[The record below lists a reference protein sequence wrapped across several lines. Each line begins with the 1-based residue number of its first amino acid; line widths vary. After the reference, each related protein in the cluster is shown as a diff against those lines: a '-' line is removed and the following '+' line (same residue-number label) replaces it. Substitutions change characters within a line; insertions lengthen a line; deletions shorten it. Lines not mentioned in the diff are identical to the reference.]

1 MVFGENQ
8 KERQLL
14 VITSKPGYNFDT
26 KRESTFSQV
35 FSSKIF

>member
-14 VITSKPGYNFDT
+14 AITSKPGYNFDT